1 MKIEHNKEG
10 MNGVFYIEDNGE
22 RLAEMT
28 YYLKGENK
36 MIIDHT
42 EVDEKLRGKNIGLQL
57 VETAVEFARSEQLK
71 VVPACVFAKSVF
83 EKNEE
88 LRDVLL

>member
-1 MKIEHNKEG
+1 MQIQHNKDG
-10 MNGVFYIEDNGE
+10 MNGVFYVEDNAE

-36 MIIDHT
+36 MIIEHT
-42 EVDEKLRGKNIGLQL
+42 EVDERLRGKNIGLQL
-57 VETAVEFARSEQLK
+57 VEAAVEFARSEHLK
-71 VVPACVFAKSVF
+71 IVPACVFAKSVF
-83 EKNEE
+83 DKKQE